1 MTESFA
7 KLMENLRTLGPDLS
21 LLLPELALVVA
32 IVWGLLSRCFRL
44 FSQIH
49 AYWLGLPL
57 MLVGLV
63 VLGIEIADPTTPT
76 LAFGGQ
82 LRIDTFA
89 QVCRFL
95 ILAFATCTLLM
106 SLTTRLPDCHD
117 SADVMTLI
125 LGSTLG
131 LMILV
136 SANTLLTMFLGLE
149 MGSLPGYAL
158 VGLMKGQRRG
168 SESALKYL
176 LYGSAASAVAL
187 FGISLITLTMGSTAF
202 ESLGPWLGGF
212 ALANHYD
219 LAALLGLVFLFVGLG
234 FKLSVVPMHFWTP
247 DVFEGA
253 PAEVAAFLSAASKAA
268 AAAIMLR
275 LLMTVQAHL
284 AGSDAGWLQRNIG
297 MVLMILA
304 AMTTT
309 FGNLAALGQQ
319 NLKRMLAYSTI
330 AHAGFLLAGLALC
343 NERGATAVL
352 YYLAAYLPATM
363 IAFLIVADL
372 RVRKGSETITDLH
385 GLFRSHPWSAIAL
398 GFCVLSLLGLPPL
411 GGFAG
416 KFQVLLAYFDNRDA
430 GPSELRTAT
439 MITLVLLVVN
449 TVVSA
454 GYYLKLLKA
463 AFLDGSEEMQ
473 AGSTTSRSFLRDALL
488 GVAVALLIIIGLF
501 WNPINTL
508 SERAVRS
515 LSIPLSPN
523 LR

>member
-1 MTESFA
+1 MPDSFA
-7 KLMENLRTLGPDLS
+7 KLMEGLRTLGPDLS
-21 LLLPELALVVA
+21 LLLPELAIVVA

-44 FSQIH
+44 FSQVH

-57 MLVGLV
+57 MMVGLV
-63 VLGIEIADPTTPT
+63 VLGIEIANPTPPT
-76 LAFGGQ
+76 SAFSGQ
-82 LRIDTFA
+82 IRIDTFS

-95 ILAFATCTLLM
+95 ILAFATCTLFM
-106 SLTTRLPDCHD
+106 GLTTRLPDRHD

-136 SANTLLTMFLGLE
+136 SANTLLTMFLGME

-176 LYGSAASAVAL
+176 LYGSAASSVAL
-187 FGISLITLTMGSTAF
+187 FGLSLVTVSMGGTAF
-202 ESLGPWLGGF
+202 DSLGPWVGGF
-212 ALANHYD
+212 AVSNHFD
-219 LAALLGLVFLFVGLG
+219 LAAVLGLVFLFVGLC
-234 FKLSVVPMHFWTP
+234 FKLSIVPMHFWTP

-268 AAAIMLR
+268 AAALVLR

-284 AGSDAGWLQRNIG
+284 AGSDAGWLPRNIG

-304 AMTTT
+304 AITTT

-343 NERGATAVL
+343 NERGSSAVL
-352 YYLAAYLPATM
+352 YYLAAYLPATF
-363 IAFLIVADL
+363 IAFFIVAD
-372 RVRKGSETITDLH
+372 VRTRRGSETVADLH
-385 GLFRSHPWSAIAL
+385 GLFRTHPWSAIAL

-416 KFQVLLAYFDNRDA
+416 KFQVLLAYFDNRDV
-430 GPSELRTAT
+430 GSQGLRIAT
-439 MITLVLLVVN
+439 IITMVLLVVN
-449 TVVSA
+449 TVLSA

-463 AFLDGSEEMQ
+463 AFLDGSEEVQ
-473 AGSTTSRSFLRDALL
+473 SQTTQSRSLLRDAFLGLAVVLL
-488 GVAVALLIIIGLF
+488 VVTGLF

-508 SERAVRS
+508 SERAVQS
-515 LSIPLSPN
+515 LGVL
-523 LR
+523 